1 MNKKQKSM
9 KLLVPIIAVV
19 IAIVISLVFVFNRKD
34 TKEYD
39 NRLEQAQKYVEEM
52 DYKRAE
58 TAYLEAIK
66 IDSKQPKA
74 YLKLADVY
82 VADEQ
87 ADKAIKILNKG
98 LKNVD
103 KDNQKEI
110 DSGVI
115 IKADT
120 VEELAKKLGIAD
132 PAVLVATVK
141 RWNSDLR
148 EKGIDTEYGRTLT
161 ADPNMKAVFVGRD
174 VKSWSAPI
182 EEGPFYAVKLVP
194 VTYHTMG
201 GPKKSVK
208 AEVLDPFGE
217 PIPRLY
223 VAGELGSTWGLTYQ
237 GACANAD
244 AMVFG
249 RVAGKNAAAL
259 ENWK

>member
-1 MNKKQKSM
+1 M
-9 KLLVPIIAVV
+9 
-19 IAIVISLVFVFNRKD
+19 
-34 TKEYD
+34 
-39 NRLEQAQKYVEEM
+39 
-52 DYKRAE
+52 
-58 TAYLEAIK
+58 
-66 IDSKQPKA
+66 
-74 YLKLADVY
+74 
-82 VADEQ
+82 
-87 ADKAIKILNKG
+87 
-98 LKNVD
+98 
-103 KDNQKEI
+103 
-110 DSGVI
+110 
-115 IKADT
+115 
-120 VEELAKKLGIAD
+120 
-132 PAVLVATVK
+132 LVATVK

-244 AMVFG
+244 AEESRERTRLLWKTGSNFLMLVSPEGLRYFFRAVYFLLMQESFCIALSS
-249 RVAGKNAAAL
+249 RVLGLSVEKI
-259 ENWK
+259 